1 MTSIEYERRKE
12 MLGKKKNIIKSI
24 ELARSIIYRLD
35 EQPYR
40 EESKRY
46 IKDKINDILYNLEK
60 I

>member
-1 MTSIEYERRKE
+1 MEYERRKDV
-12 MLGKKKNIIKSI
+12 LGKKKNILKSI
-24 ELARSIIYRLD
+24 ELARSIVYRLD

-46 IKDKINDILYNLEK
+46 IKDKINDILNNLEK